1 MASNGF
7 YNYLKLINNNTNY
20 AKRMARL
27 SARIFGEVVRPT
39 DGSSMRVVKRFAA
52 KPVDKRTEVIKY
64 YPPHPTIN
72 ALVKELRLLGLYRD
86 EHMDFKEEMARVKTL
101 RGKRTWSRLNQ
112 GKAKGKAD

>member
-39 DGSSMRVVKRFAA
+39 DGSSLP
-52 KPVDKRTEVIKY
+52 KPVDKRTEVIKILSTSSN
-64 YPPHPTIN
+64 HKCI
-72 ALVKELRLLGLYRD
+72 KLRLLGLYRD